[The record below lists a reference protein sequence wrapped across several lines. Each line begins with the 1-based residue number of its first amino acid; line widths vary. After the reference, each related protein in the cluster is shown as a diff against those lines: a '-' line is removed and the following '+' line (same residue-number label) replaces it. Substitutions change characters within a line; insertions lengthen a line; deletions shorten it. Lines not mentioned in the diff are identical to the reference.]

1 MTRLTDHAVGSLRE
15 RIRGDV
21 LGPEHPEYD
30 TARSVANGAI
40 DHRPALLVRC
50 AEPADVAAALSFAR
64 DEHLEVS
71 VRGGGHNPA
80 GAAVCPDGLVV
91 DLTAMHAVTVDPE
104 ARTAR
109 CGGGATLAQLDAAT
123 QAHGL
128 AVPAGTIS
136 HTGVGGL
143 TLGGGMGWLTRQHG
157 LTVDNLLGAE
167 VVLANGTLVHASA
180 EENPDLFWAL
190 RGGGGNFGVVTAF
203 DFGLHA
209 VGPEV
214 HVGVFFWDMSVGR
227 EALELIRD
235 VVPALPPRHS
245 VLVGIG
251 LNAPPEPFVPVEDRG
266 KLGHA
271 LIIGG
276 FGSVEEHAAAAALL
290 DGGPPRLFEMRTSL
304 PYTHLQSMLDD
315 SSPYGIL
322 DYEKGILI
330 PELSDDVIALL
341 NEYLRRKT
349 SPLTFCP
356 TFRLDGAFTEVDEDA
371 TAYGS
376 PREPGYQMALT
387 ALSFDPEEL
396 VADTAWVRAL
406 WTELLPHAV
415 GPGGYVNF
423 MTEIEEDRVRASYG
437 AEKYQRLARIKSKYD
452 PENVFHR
459 NANVAPVAA

>member
-1 MTRLTDHAVGSLRE
+1 MTQFADQAVSALTD

-21 LGPEHPEYD
+21 LGTDHPEYD
-30 TARSVANGAI
+30 AARSVANGAI

-50 AEPADVAAALSFAR
+50 LDPEDVAAALAFAR

-71 VRGGGHNPA
+71 VRCGGHNPA

-91 DLTAMHAVTVDPE
+91 DLTAMRGVEVDPG

-109 CGGGATLAQLDAAT
+109 CGGGATLAVLDAAT

-128 AVPAGTIS
+128 AVPSGTIS

-143 TLGGGMGWLTRQHG
+143 TLGGGMGWLTRHHG

-167 VVLANGTLVHASA
+167 VVLADGTLVHASA
-180 EENPDLFWAL
+180 DENADLFWAL

-203 DFGLHA
+203 DFGLHP

-227 EALELIRD
+227 EALELIRE
-235 VVPALPPRHS
+235 VVPTLPPRHS
-245 VLVGIG
+245 ALVGVG
-251 LNAPPEPFVPVEDRG
+251 LNAPPEPFVPAEHQG

-271 LIIGG
+271 LIIAG
-276 FGSVEEHAAAAALL
+276 FAGAEEHAAAAALL
-290 DGGPPRLFEMRTSL
+290 DGGPPRLFEMRTPL
-304 PYTHLQSMLDD
+304 PYTGLQSMLDD

-322 DYEKGILI
+322 DYERGL
-330 PELSDDVIALL
+330 PLTEFTDDVIALL
-341 NEYLRRKT
+341 NDSLRRKT

-356 TFRLDGAFTEVDEDA
+356 VFRLDGAFAEVDEDA
-371 TAYGS
+371 TAYGG
-376 PREPGYQMALT
+376 PREPGYMLALT
-387 ALSFDPEEL
+387 ALSSDPAEL
-396 VADTAWVRAL
+396 VADTAWVRGL
-406 WTELLPHAV
+406 WTELLPYAV

-423 MTEIEEDRVRASYG
+423 MAEIEQDRVRAAYG
-437 AEKYQRLARIKSKYD
+437 PEKYQRLARIKATYD
-452 PENVFHR
+452 PDNVFHR
-459 NANVAPVAA
+459 NANILPNLA